1 MYSNI
6 GLECIVNIG
15 LECIVMRGDLL
26 PPLGFQQT
34 ISLFWGKEF

>member
-26 PPLGFQQT
+26 LPPGFQQT